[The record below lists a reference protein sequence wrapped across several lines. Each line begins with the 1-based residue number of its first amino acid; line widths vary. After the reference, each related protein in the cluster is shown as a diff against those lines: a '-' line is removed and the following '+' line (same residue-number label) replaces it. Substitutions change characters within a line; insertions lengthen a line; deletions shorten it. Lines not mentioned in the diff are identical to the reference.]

1 MMDINMLI
9 RKVGLNNLS
18 QIEFMIHGFRSM
30 KMVSGMEITFKWIE
44 ETIGFMETQ
53 EIRRNMKQLNLPFA
67 EANYDDE
74 PLPDNVKYK
83 LKRVETDY
91 YKKHNG
97 SISIIE
103 NEYTYLRD
111 GRILTAYRSEVLD

>member
-1 MMDINMLI
+1 
-9 RKVGLNNLS
+9 
-18 QIEFMIHGFRSM
+18 
-30 KMVSGMEITFKWIE
+30 MV
-44 ETIGFMETQ
+44 TQ
-53 EIRRNMKQLNLPFA
+53 EIRRNMKQLNLPFDK
-67 EANYDDE
+67 ANYDDE
-74 PLPDNVKYK
+74 PLPENVKYK

-111 GRILTAYRSEVLD
+111 GRILTAYRYEVLD

>member
-1 MMDINMLI
+1 
-9 RKVGLNNLS
+9 
-18 QIEFMIHGFRSM
+18 
-30 KMVSGMEITFKWIE
+30 
-44 ETIGFMETQ
+44 METQ
-53 EIRRNMKQLNLPFA
+53 EIRRNMKQLNLPFDKV
-67 EANYDDE
+67 NYDDE

>member
-1 MMDINMLI
+1 
-9 RKVGLNNLS
+9 
-18 QIEFMIHGFRSM
+18 
-30 KMVSGMEITFKWIE
+30 
-44 ETIGFMETQ
+44 METQ

-67 EANYDDE
+67 KANYDNE
-74 PLPDNVKYK
+74 PLPENVKYK

>member
-1 MMDINMLI
+1 
-9 RKVGLNNLS
+9 
-18 QIEFMIHGFRSM
+18 
-30 KMVSGMEITFKWIE
+30 
-44 ETIGFMETQ
+44 METQ
-53 EIRRNMKQLNLPFA
+53 EIRRNMKQLNLPFDKP
-67 EANYDDE
+67 NYDDE

>member
-1 MMDINMLI
+1 
-9 RKVGLNNLS
+9 
-18 QIEFMIHGFRSM
+18 
-30 KMVSGMEITFKWIE
+30 
-44 ETIGFMETQ
+44 
-53 EIRRNMKQLNLPFA
+53 MKQLNLPFA
-67 EANYDDE
+67 EAHIDIE
-74 PLPDNVKYK
+74 PLPDNVKYR

-103 NEYTYLRD
+103 NEYTYLKD

>member
-1 MMDINMLI
+1 
-9 RKVGLNNLS
+9 
-18 QIEFMIHGFRSM
+18 
-30 KMVSGMEITFKWIE
+30 
-44 ETIGFMETQ
+44 METQ

-67 EANYDDE
+67 EANYDNE
-74 PLPDNVKYK
+74 PLPENVKYK
-83 LKRVETDY
+83 RKRVETDY

>member
-1 MMDINMLI
+1 
-9 RKVGLNNLS
+9 
-18 QIEFMIHGFRSM
+18 MIHGFRSM

-67 EANYDDE
+67 EPNYDDE

>member
-67 EANYDDE
+67 NANYDDE

>member
-1 MMDINMLI
+1 
-9 RKVGLNNLS
+9 
-18 QIEFMIHGFRSM
+18 
-30 KMVSGMEITFKWIE
+30 
-44 ETIGFMETQ
+44 METQ
-53 EIRRNMKQLNLPFA
+53 EIRRNMKQLNLPFDKV
-67 EANYDDE
+67 NYDDE
-74 PLPDNVKYK
+74 PLPENVKYK

>member
-1 MMDINMLI
+1 
-9 RKVGLNNLS
+9 
-18 QIEFMIHGFRSM
+18 
-30 KMVSGMEITFKWIE
+30 
-44 ETIGFMETQ
+44 METQ
-53 EIRRNMKQLNLPFA
+53 EIRRNMKQLNLPFDK
-67 EANYDDE
+67 ANYDDE

>member
-1 MMDINMLI
+1 
-9 RKVGLNNLS
+9 
-18 QIEFMIHGFRSM
+18 
-30 KMVSGMEITFKWIE
+30 
-44 ETIGFMETQ
+44 METQ
-53 EIRRNMKQLNLPFA
+53 EIRRIMKQLNLPLS
-67 EANYDDE
+67 EANYDNE
-74 PLPDNVKYK
+74 PLPENVKYK

-103 NEYTYLRD
+103 NEYTYHRD

>member
-1 MMDINMLI
+1 MDINMLI

-18 QIEFMIHGFRSM
+18 QMEYTTHGFRSM
-30 KMVSGMEITFKWIE
+30 KMVFGLEITFKWIE
-44 ETIGFMETQ
+44 EIIEFMETQ

-67 EANYDDE
+67 NANYDDE

>member
-1 MMDINMLI
+1 
-9 RKVGLNNLS
+9 
-18 QIEFMIHGFRSM
+18 
-30 KMVSGMEITFKWIE
+30 
-44 ETIGFMETQ
+44 METQ

-67 EANYDDE
+67 EANYDNE
-74 PLPDNVKYK
+74 SLPENVKYK

-103 NEYTYLRD
+103 NEFTP
-111 GRILTAYRSEVLD
+111 ASK

>member
-1 MMDINMLI
+1 
-9 RKVGLNNLS
+9 
-18 QIEFMIHGFRSM
+18 
-30 KMVSGMEITFKWIE
+30 
-44 ETIGFMETQ
+44 METQ
-53 EIRRNMKQLNLPFA
+53 EIRRNMKQLNLPFDK
-67 EANYDDE
+67 ANYDDE
-74 PLPDNVKYK
+74 PLPENVKYK
-83 LKRVETDY
+83 LKRVETHY

>member
-1 MMDINMLI
+1 
-9 RKVGLNNLS
+9 
-18 QIEFMIHGFRSM
+18 
-30 KMVSGMEITFKWIE
+30 
-44 ETIGFMETQ
+44 METQ
-53 EIRRNMKQLNLPFA
+53 EIRRNMKQLNLPFDKV
-67 EANYDDE
+67 NNDNE
-74 PLPDNVKYK
+74 PLPENVKYK